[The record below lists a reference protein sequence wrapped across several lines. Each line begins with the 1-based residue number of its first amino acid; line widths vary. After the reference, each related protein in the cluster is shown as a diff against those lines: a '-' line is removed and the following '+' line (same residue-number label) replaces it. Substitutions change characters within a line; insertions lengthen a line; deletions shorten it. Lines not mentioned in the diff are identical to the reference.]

1 MKWYLTIGLLIS
13 ATVIGAYAMNSNKI
27 KSGDENPFFSA
38 YDTPFGVPPFD
49 KIMEEHFVP
58 AFKKGISDHENDINA
73 IADNPEDP
81 TFENTIVALE
91 KSGKILNRVTYVFDN
106 LSSALSTDNLQA
118 IAKELSPLRTK
129 HGDDI
134 YMNRNLY
141 LRIKTLQDNVES
153 LDLTTEQRM
162 LLKEYYDS
170 FVRGGADLNDA
181 QKEQLRKLNEELDML
196 SLQFGE
202 NVLAETNSFE
212 LVIDNEADLA
222 GLPEASVKAAANE
235 ANERGYKGKWVFT
248 EHKPSVLPFLT
259 YSQKRDLREKIFK
272 GYINRGD
279 NGNTH
284 DNNALISK
292 IMDLRIRKA
301 NLLGYQTHADFVL
314 DKTMA
319 KTPAQ
324 VYELLEKLWTPAQ
337 RVARQE
343 VADMQKLIES
353 EGGNFKLQ
361 PWDWWYYAE
370 KVKKANYDLDEEML
384 RPYFKLENVLDGAFM
399 VANKLWGITFTEIS
413 NVPVYHPEVKVFEVK
428 EADGKHIA
436 LLFTDYFPRATKR
449 GGAWMNALR
458 KYSNMDGNEETPLIC
473 NVGNFSRPVGDKPA
487 LLSYD
492 EVETLFHEMGH
503 ALHGMLSKVTYPS
516 ISGTSV
522 PRDFVELCSQIM
534 ENWAFE
540 PEVMKMYARHYQTN
554 EPMPDDLLAKIVKAD
569 KFNQGFKTVEYL
581 AASILDMDWHTL
593 KEPTTLDARSFEKE
607 SMERIGLIPEI
618 VPRYRSQFFNHIFV
632 WDYSSGYYSYIWAEV
647 LDADAY
653 EAFRENGLFDQK
665 TAKAFRDNIL
675 ATGGSD
681 DAMTLY
687 RKFRGADPKIE
698 PLLERR
704 GLN

>member
-1 MKWYLTIGLLIS
+1 MKWYLTIGLLII
-13 ATVIGAYAMNSNKI
+13 VIGIGACNM
-27 KSGDENPFFSA
+27 KSSAENPFFSQ

-49 KIMEEHFVP
+49 QIKEEHYVP
-58 AFKKGISDHENDINA
+58 AFQQGIAIHEKEIEE
-73 IADNPEDP
+73 IANNSEAP

-91 KSGKILNRVTYVFDN
+91 KSGTLLTKVAYVFDN
-106 LSSALSTDNLQA
+106 QTSAMSTDNLQA

-129 HGDDI
+129 HSDNL
-134 YMNRNLY
+134 YMNKNLY
-141 LRIKTLQDNVES
+141 LRIKNLQDNVAS
-153 LDLTTEQRM
+153 LGLTTEQRM
-162 LLKEYYDS
+162 LLKEYYDN

-181 QKEQLRKLNEELDML
+181 QKEQLRNLNEELDML

-222 GLPEASVKAAANE
+222 GLPEASVNAAADE
-235 ANERGYKGKWVFT
+235 AKERGHQGKWVFT
-248 EHKPSVLPFLT
+248 EHKPSLLPFLT
-259 YSQKRDLREKIFK
+259 YSEKRDLREKIFK

-279 NGNTH
+279 NGNAH

-292 IMDLRIRKA
+292 IMDLRIQKA
-301 NLLGYQTHADFVL
+301 NLLGYETHADFVL
-314 DKTMA
+314 DKSMA
-319 KTPAQ
+319 KTPAN
-324 VYELLEKLWTPAQ
+324 VYELLEKLWIPAQ
-337 RVARQE
+337 NVARKE
-343 VADMQKLIES
+343 VADMQKLIDA

-361 PWDWWYYAE
+361 PWDWWYYSE
-370 KVKKANYDLDEEML
+370 KVKKASYDLDEEML

-399 VANKLWGITFTEIS
+399 VANKLWGITFTEIK
-413 NVPVYHPEVKVFEVK
+413 NIPVYHPEVKVFEVK
-428 EADGKHIA
+428 EADGKHIG

-458 KYSNMDGNEETPLIC
+458 KYSNMDGNEETPLIT

-503 ALHGMLSKVTYPS
+503 ALHGLLSKVTYPT

-540 PEVMKMYARHYQTN
+540 PEVMKIYARHYQTN
-554 EPMPDDLLAKIVKAD
+554 EPMPDELLAKIVKAD

-593 KEPTTLDARSFEKE
+593 KEPTTLDARSFEKQ
-607 SMERIGLIPEI
+607 SMERIGLISEI

-653 EAFRENGLFDQK
+653 EAFREKGLFDQA